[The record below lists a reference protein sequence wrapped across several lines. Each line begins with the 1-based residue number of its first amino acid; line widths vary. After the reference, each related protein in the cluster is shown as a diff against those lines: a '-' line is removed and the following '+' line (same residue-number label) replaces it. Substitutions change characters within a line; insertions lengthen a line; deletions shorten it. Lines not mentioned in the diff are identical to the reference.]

1 MICLVSESSRAKK
14 GPEDKMFG
22 SDEHR
27 LALYVLHELGVVP
40 EHFETRTLF
49 NEDCPGIPQ
58 VSFFE
63 YKTSYY
69 CLPISSYSYFFTISD
84 NYRLLDDDILS
95 SNFMCEN
102 FRVNFTSGWTYSLG
116 TETLLPL
123 STLLPG
129 NLRRWFSGKPTH

>member
-1 MICLVSESSRAKK
+1 MICPVSESSRAKK

-58 VSFFE
+58 VS
-63 YKTSYY
+63 
-69 CLPISSYSYFFTISD
+69 LLIYSNIRLFTIVSLS
-84 NYRLLDDDILS
+84 LLIL
-95 SNFMCEN
+95 
-102 FRVNFTSGWTYSLG
+102 TSLLSLTIIG
-116 TETLLPL
+116 
-123 STLLPG
+123 
-129 NLRRWFSGKPTH
+129 FSMTIFYHPILYAKISG